1 MSRQFTEW
9 VKSLDDSAPRG
20 VSQMQR
26 PQRIEI
32 SPHKPVAFEG
42 LRSKMACNL
51 DLCLVAVVFVAVVT
65 YCLWLVVLS

>member
-9 VKSLDDSAPRG
+9 IKTLDDAAPRG
-20 VSQMQR
+20 ISQMQR

-42 LRSKMACNL
+42 LRSKMAANL
-51 DLCLVAVVFVAVVT
+51 DICLVVVVFLGVLI
-65 YCLWLVVLS
+65 YGIWLVRL